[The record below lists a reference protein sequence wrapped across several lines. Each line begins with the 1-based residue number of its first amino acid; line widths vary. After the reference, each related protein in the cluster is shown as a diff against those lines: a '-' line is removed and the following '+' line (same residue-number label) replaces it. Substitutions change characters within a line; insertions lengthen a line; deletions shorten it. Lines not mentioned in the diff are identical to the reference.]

1 VDLLDRASEA
11 EQRER
16 DAALAKMAAKAPAA
30 GDWDRVSAKWC
41 TDAACGQRI
50 PDARRRAFPGVTF
63 CVECQERHE
72 QEERRSR

>member
-1 VDLLDRASEA
+1 MDPADRAAEA
-11 EQRER
+11 EERYR
-16 DAALAKMAAKAPAA
+16 DAALARVLIQTPA
-30 GDWDRVSAKWC
+30 GDWEKSSAKWC

-50 PDARRRAFPGVTF
+50 PDERRRAIPGVEF